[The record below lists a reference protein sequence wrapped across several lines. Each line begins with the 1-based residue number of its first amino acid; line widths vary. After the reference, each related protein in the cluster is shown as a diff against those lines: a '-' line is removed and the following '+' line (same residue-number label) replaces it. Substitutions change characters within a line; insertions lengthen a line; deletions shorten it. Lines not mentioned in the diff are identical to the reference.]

1 MTVEVSY
8 NCFNVVFYDASVN
21 HLMYLANEREIF
33 DYFEQRHVISN
44 NVFGSLTREDRDK
57 IDATL

>member
-1 MTVEVSY
+1 
-8 NCFNVVFYDASVN
+8 
-21 HLMYLANEREIF
+21 MYLANERELF